1 MDGVVNK
8 EVAIIQRLENEKNE
22 MTIDKLEEKRS
33 NLQAFDIV
41 GKVTGDENGLDND
54 ERKLLLEAYSSLAD
68 NDSNDMPI
76 KNVNYVTICEGVK
89 QRVRT
94 SLQKK
99 QEAEKALKT
108 KLAGRKKVARRES
121 ITEDL
126 AQIMTRNKIV
136 NKVRYL
142 GK

>member
-1 MDGVVNK
+1 
-8 EVAIIQRLENEKNE
+8 